1 MPGFDGTGPRGQ
13 GPMTGKAQG
22 FCLLNIPDVVG
33 EAETGYAGLAGK
45 PIAMKPDH
53 PCADSGSLHRRLRAL
68 QAALDE
74 MKFRL
79 AELETGG
86 GK

>member
-1 MPGFDGTGPRGQ
+1 MPGFDGTGPRGK

-22 FCLLNIPDVVG
+22 YCLLNIPDDAG
-33 EAETGYAGLAGK
+33 EAETGFAGLAGK
-45 PIAMKPDH
+45 PIAMKSNH
-53 PCADSGSLHRRLRAL
+53 QFTDSFSLHRRLREL
-68 QAALDE
+68 EAALDE